1 MSSCFAVFFHYHP
14 FVWNDV
20 KVSDL
25 TRANKNHSPMHRPV
39 SPSQFD
45 LYLLC
50 GIYLKTAPSWGP
62 WADFSFFLFPN
73 WQPTQLA
80 ATFAE
85 PGR

>member
-1 MSSCFAVFFHYHP
+1 
-14 FVWNDV
+14 
-20 KVSDL
+20 
-25 TRANKNHSPMHRPV
+25 MHRPV

-73 WQPTQLA
+73 QQPTQLA